1 MRSFAVLRLLAVS
14 VLAGATLVADWY
26 SLTAKSGSGAG
37 IKLSLVNPSGLDR
50 LQYAWGMGNAGG
62 AYVRIVNAATG
73 LYVDGAGRTAGGSD
87 GAEWSGSAS
96 RVEQQWIVENDGNYV
111 RIKNRATGL
120 YLDGESRTA
129 DGTALGQN
137 NDTNA
142 TSQQWTVLTDA
153 NNVRVKNRATGKF
166 IDGMGRTGD
175 GAVLA
180 QYSDSTSANQQ
191 WRITAAG

>member
-87 GAEWSGSAS
+87 AAEWSGSAS